1 MGRLEGGADHPGLY
15 SPPHCVS
22 WATQEV
28 GQVGFITGEGVG
40 WRWREA
46 FAFLAGL
53 ASPFQTSE
61 LTGGRELMEPASW
74 RDGRF
79 NQLGNLFPKE
89 KSGPRF
95 SSRKVNPSSPR
106 RVSVPTSQTSI
117 QRQCPGPQSWPS
129 VVSCELT
136 GARQQTTGLMG
147 DGGVP
152 LESLLL

>member
-1 MGRLEGGADHPGLY
+1 MGRLGRLEGGADHPGLY

-89 KSGPRF
+89 ESGPEILQQEGE
-95 SSRKVNPSSPR
+95 PQL
-106 RVSVPTSQTSI
+106 SQTCL
-117 QRQCPGPQSWPS
+117 CPHISDEHPAS
-129 VVSCELT
+129 VSRTPEL
-136 GARQQTTGLMG
+136 ARC
-147 DGGVP
+147 GV
-152 LESLLL
+152 L